1 MNVADLRVLPAA
13 IGRHLLKTQGY
24 DAGFHV
30 GVSLTDPE
38 MVQIRF
44 CEQPGIQLTP
54 QMQKEVEKH
63 FTRHELRRAAFGAV
77 GDIAYPA
84 RVRESYAQD
93 LLAALEVDAVRERH
107 FRIVVDYGCSSAS
120 FVLPLVL
127 GPLGVATVSAHEFT
141 SDSPESMTSLRESLD
156 QAKRLVSA
164 IGADL
169 GVVFDRAG
177 ERLFLVD
184 EQAHEVPL
192 ERTLLLFLRLLGS
205 NGRRGK
211 LAFPITVTSRVE
223 EIVKGSRLE
232 VIRTPASLAE
242 LTRAA
247 AEDGV
252 IFAGAVGGGYVFP
265 EFLPAYDAV
274 ASLCY
279 LLQLLAPVEK
289 PLSELVSELPTSTLV
304 HRRLHC
310 PWSLKGTVMRVLTE
324 RLRDRKLDLLDG
336 IKVLDRRGWSQV
348 LPDPDEP
355 VVHIY
360 AEGKTR
366 EASNE
371 LADELR
377 SLVEEIIE
385 GSEAET
391 RVSS

>member
-1 MNVADLRVLPAA
+1 V
-13 IGRHLLKTQGY
+13 T
-24 DAGFHV
+24 
-30 GVSLTDPE
+30 
-38 MVQIRF
+38 
-44 CEQPGIQLTP
+44 
-54 QMQKEVEKH
+54 
-63 FTRHELRRAAFGAV
+63 AV
-77 GDIAYPA
+77 GAD
-84 RVRESYAQD
+84 R
-93 LLAALEVDAVRERH
+93 
-107 FRIVVDYGCSSAS
+107 
-120 FVLPLVL
+120 
-127 GPLGVATVSAHEFT
+127 
-141 SDSPESMTSLRESLD
+141 
-156 QAKRLVSA
+156 
-164 IGADL
+164 GA
-169 GVVFDRAG
+169 VFDRAG

-192 ERTLLLFLRLLGS
+192 EQTLLLFLRLLGS
-205 NGRRGK
+205 DGRRGK

-232 VIRTPASLAE
+232 VVRTPASLAE

-247 AEDGV
+247 AADDV
-252 IFAGAVGGGYVFP
+252 IFAGAVSGGYVFP

-279 LLQLLAPVEK
+279 LLQLLAPVGK
-289 PLSELVSELPTSTLV
+289 PVSELVSELPVSTLV
-304 HRRLHC
+304 HRRLPC

-336 IKVLDRRGWSQV
+336 IKVIDRRGWSQL

-371 LADELR
+371 LAEELAKLVDEIMQAAE
-377 SLVEEIIE
+377 VE
-385 GSEAET
+385 A